1 MPLVNSSGITPD
13 PFTRLDADAPLTDGP
28 VLVPFARFLA
38 EREGLV
44 GRNAPLG
51 VLVANTDN
59 VADLAPFL
67 GSIAVIVLDFPK
79 FRDGRA
85 YTQARLL
92 RERFGFTGELRAA
105 GNVLRD
111 QFLLMVR
118 CGFDAFEISKPAD
131 VGALTEA
138 LASYSVFYQPTGDGR
153 PTALRLRT
161 EQAG

>member
-1 MPLVNSSGITPD
+1 MPLVKLSGITPD
-13 PFTRLDADAPLTDGP
+13 PFTRLDATAPLTDGP
-28 VLVPFARFLA
+28 VLVPLARFLA
-38 EREGLV
+38 ERDSLV
-44 GRNAPLG
+44 GRNAPVG
-51 VLVANTDN
+51 VLVANTDD
-59 VADLAPFL
+59 VAALAPL
-67 GSIAVIVLDFPK
+67 LAGIALIVLDFPK

-85 YTQARLL
+85 YSQARLL

-118 CGFDAFEISKPAD
+118 CGFDAFEISKESD

-153 PTALRLRT
+153 PTALRLR
-161 EQAG
+161 AGLAG